1 MQRPAVLPESPAM
14 LEVNGRFYQLPQA
27 PTVVV
32 CVDGCE
38 PEYIAQAV
46 AAGVMP
52 WMARTLVTGT
62 ALIADCVV
70 PSITNP
76 NNPAP

>member
-1 MQRPAVLPESPAM
+1 MP
-14 LEVNGRFYQLPQA
+14 EVNGRSYRLPRN

-38 PEYIAQAV
+38 PEYIAQGV

-52 WMARTLVTGT
+52 WMREAWPMVCGLCWLSFCFTSLDR
-62 ALIADCVV
+62 
-70 PSITNP
+70 
-76 NNPAP
+76 PATVA